1 MKDKKISI
9 IAEAGINHN
18 GSLNIAIRLCK
29 IAKESG
35 ADYVKFQIFNV
46 NEQISKFAKT
56 AIYQKKQTNKNNM
69 IEMAKSYALSINDH
83 IKIKK
88 YCKKI
93 NIKYLASCFDIEST
107 KFYKKNLNKSE
118 IKIGSGEITN
128 YPLLKFISKRFKKI
142 ILSTGMANIK
152 EIKKAVKIINIKR
165 NNITI
170 LHCNS
175 MYPTKL
181 ENVNLN
187 TIKYLQKIFKIKT
200 GFSDHTTEIE
210 TGKIAVACGAQ
221 ILEKHITFSNNA
233 KGPDHKTSL
242 NPAKFKKYVDEVKK
256 ISNVLGF
263 EKKVLHKKEIKMIK
277 FARRG
282 VVAKKNLNK
291 GALINLK
298 NFTFKRPCLGIP
310 CENFDI
316 YKGKKIKRKISYD
329 ENLKIKHLK

>member
-18 GSLNIAIRLCK
+18 GSVNIALRLCE
-29 IAKESG
+29 IAKKSG
-35 ADYVKFQIFNV
+35 ADYVKFQIFNID
-46 NEQISKFAKT
+46 EQISKFAKT
-56 AIYQKKQTNKNNM
+56 ANYQKKQTKKDSM

-88 YCKKI
+88 YCEKL
-93 NIKYLASCFDIEST
+93 NIKYLASCFDIDST

-128 YPLLKFISKRFKKI
+128 YPLLKFISKKFRKI
-142 ILSTGMANIK
+142 ILSTGMADIG
-152 EIKKAVKIINIKR
+152 EIKNAIKIINKKKNDIS
-165 NNITI
+165 I

-181 ENVNLN
+181 ENANLN
-187 TIKYLQKIFKIKT
+187 TIKYLQKIFQLKI

-210 TGKIAVACGAQ
+210 TGKLAAACGAQ
-221 ILEKHITFSNNA
+221 ILEKHITFSNKA

-242 NPAKFKKYVDEVKK
+242 NPTKFRKYVDEVKK
-256 ISNVLGF
+256 ISRILGL
-263 EKKVLHKKEIKMIK
+263 KNKVLHKKEIEMIK
-277 FARRG
+277 YARRG
-282 VVAKKNLNK
+282 VVAKKNLTK
-291 GALINLK
+291 GALVNLK

-316 YKGKKIKRKISYD
+316 YKGRKIKKKIYHD